1 MAEREEGIVR
11 AFLDASVKGDIDQ
24 VLSYFADGGSYR
36 MSRWHEPFVGR
47 AAIRG
52 DFERQRAL
60 WSDFRYELVNVAS
73 TGNIVFAER
82 IDTVRMMGKD
92 LVSHMVGVFE
102 VDADARIT
110 SWRDY
115 FDMKEV
121 EAQLVS

>member
-11 AFLDASVKGDIDQ
+11 AFLDANVKGDIDQ
-24 VLSYFADGGSYR
+24 VLSYFAEGGSYQ
-36 MSRWHEPFVGR
+36 MNRWHEPFVGST
-47 AAIRG
+47 AIRG

-73 TGNIVFAER
+73 TGNIVFTER

-92 LVSHMVGVFE
+92 LATHMVGVFE
-102 VDADARIT
+102 IDADGRIT

-121 EAQLVS
+121 EAQLG